1 MVKNIQDYRGDSVV
15 KKLPANAEDT
25 AQWDIIPGW
34 ENMFSLQTDMSLHK
48 MNVF

>member
-25 AQWDIIPGW
+25 AQWDIIPVW
-34 ENMFSLQTDMSLHK
+34 ENPLEQEITTECTILA
-48 MNVF
+48 

>member
-1 MVKNIQDYRGDSVV
+1 MVKNIQDYRGNSVV

-34 ENMFSLQTDMSLHK
+34 ENPLDQEITTQCTIFA
-48 MNVF
+48 